1 MEMNGKKILN
11 RLILLFIGIN
21 LILFIFI
28 SIRRETQYKLSQTRI
43 NNIIGLLAEKG
54 ITVEGQLPM
63 NFKPKLA
70 ATLSYTGDNVTVRNN
85 LVKAFFGNNL
95 SKVSRST
102 ENSKE
107 YFGAKVYCFTM
118 QDEQLAFD
126 KEKITY
132 TNSDIKFSDT
142 KPSIKEAKAKAEA
155 FVKRLEVGKLYKEA
169 YIEIKEEENKVVI
182 TYFPTFEGTPIF
194 DLSIKMKIYKNGIE
208 SATIYL
214 GEVSITD
221 EGKQRIT
228 PIDLV
233 LFGIEEYIPLE
244 SNIIIKDIT
253 LVYKIL
259 GKKGSNLWG
268 EQIVPMYKIE
278 VNGLEKPLFVNAYTN
293 EIVK

>member
-43 NNIIGLLAEKG
+43 NNIMGLLAEKG

-63 NFKPKLA
+63 NFEPKLA

-85 LVKAFFGNNL
+85 LVKAFFGNNV

-107 YFGAKVYCFTM
+107 HFGAKVYCFTM

-132 TNSDIKFSDT
+132 TNASIKLSDT
-142 KPSIKEAKAKAEA
+142 KPSIKEAKAKAAA
-155 FVKRLEVGKLYKEA
+155 FVKRLKVGKLYKEA

-194 DLSIKMKIYKNGIE
+194 DLSIKMKIYEDGIE

-244 SNIIIKDIT
+244 RNIIIKDIT
-253 LVYKIL
+253 LVYKML

-268 EQIVPMYKIE
+268 EQIIPMYKIE